1 MLPSLPHTFIHV
13 TVHVA
18 NSSLLGGGREVV
30 VFGFF
35 NILQSAK
42 LKILLL
48 VSLFSLPFFSFL
60 LLFFLYLFIW
70 LHWVFLVECELV
82 VAAYGI

>member
-48 VSLFSLPFFSFL
+48 VSLFSLPCFSF

-70 LHWVFLVECELV
+70 LHGVFLVECELV